1 MTSGSNQ
8 PSQQKPGIKTGLSRK
23 DWWRILLP
31 EDLHPS
37 NCTEKAGKFFKDF
50 ISAETLPVWI
60 KKEQDSEDTQGRW
73 SYDKRVRNWSGAVRN
88 YRSPRPRGA
97 RKRQRVILADVFP
110 GSMPLLT
117 LWLQTPGFQNYE
129 SINLC
134 CANLP
139 SSWSFCRATQGNE
152 HNKHST
158 QYVLHSSLPV
168 VGGKYWA
175 TQRNCRTSVPSWNV
189 WKFRGDVVLKKKKF

>member
-1 MTSGSNQ
+1 M
-8 PSQQKPGIKTGLSRK
+8 
-23 DWWRILLP
+23 
-31 EDLHPS
+31 
-37 NCTEKAGKFFKDF
+37 
-50 ISAETLPVWI
+50 
-60 KKEQDSEDTQGRW
+60 
-73 SYDKRVRNWSGAVRN
+73 RNWSGAVRN

-189 WKFRGDVVLKKKKF
+189 WKFRGDVVLKKKKSFNLYLLLLNLSKIHNKAWCIKNWSMESWFKKKAGFPSLAPDSITIINYRPKTQQSKQKKGWGEARRQAREQVY

>member
-1 MTSGSNQ
+1 
-8 PSQQKPGIKTGLSRK
+8 
-23 DWWRILLP
+23 
-31 EDLHPS
+31 
-37 NCTEKAGKFFKDF
+37 
-50 ISAETLPVWI
+50 
-60 KKEQDSEDTQGRW
+60 
-73 SYDKRVRNWSGAVRN
+73 
-88 YRSPRPRGA
+88 
-97 RKRQRVILADVFP
+97 
-110 GSMPLLT
+110 MPLLT

-189 WKFRGDVVLKKKKF
+189 WKFRGDVVLKKKKVLIFTYFFSTCPRSIIKPGVSKIDLWKVGSKRKPVFLLLRQTVLPLLITAQRLNRASKRKVEERLEGRPGSKFIKNAWPGNECRGPRAVYHRNWVQSDLRYYVV